1 MGRFFLTE
9 VKVIGL
15 ELVRFGVFIVI
26 FKEKSFSYVYLREP
40 YWNEMD
46 RNETYLREINSFFC
60 GMRAV
65 QLEEVSLTGDT
76 VK

>member
-1 MGRFFLTE
+1 MDRFFLTE

-40 YWNEMD
+40 IGMKWIEMKH
-46 RNETYLREINSFFC
+46 I
-60 GMRAV
+60 
-65 QLEEVSLTGDT
+65 
-76 VK
+76 